1 MDGEAE
7 ALEQTI
13 LDQKDSRG
21 VGVGVCKGMWEPE
34 FNAFRGRPKKRMSNW
49 MILISRQ
56 FGDHGKFCFH
66 IKSKKNLILSN
77 C

>member
-21 VGVGVCKGMWEPE
+21 VGWGSARACGSPSSMPLEDGQRKECLTG
-34 FNAFRGRPKKRMSNW
+34 
-49 MILISRQ
+49 
-56 FGDHGKFCFH
+56 
-66 IKSKKNLILSN
+66 
-77 C
+77 